1 MATNYKLRITA
12 NDQTKGGFNSV
23 NRNINV
29 TQNAMKKLAGA
40 FAGVFA
46 VQKIVAFSNETLRL
60 ADDLGKTADKLGL
73 ATDFLQRMQ
82 FAAEQ
87 TGIATNTL
95 NMGLQRFT
103 RRVAEA
109 RNGTGEAKA
118 ALEQLGISL
127 NDSEG
132 NARSIEDVLKDVS
145 DGLLA
150 TKDSGEK
157 VRLAFKFFD
166 SEGVALVS
174 TLGQGSEALD
184 KLMQSAT
191 GVIPEETI
199 RQAAIFNDTM
209 NEMKRLVLLPLQVVV
224 IDTANAFLDLL
235 DAIGLVERKRTRL
248 QLQDQLEQLQT
259 TLSNIQDQEG
269 LLGAQL
275 TPLNAVGDILQNLVE
290 FGREARALPKGLL
303 DSLLTEKDPVK
314 IQDTINQIQKTLE
327 EMEDTDPFENFDYP
341 SLKSGLDGIDN
352 EIKESI
358 TVVKQFADTIEGELT
373 AAFKGFFDFTNKEFL
388 DFKNLAMS
396 VARAV
401 INELI
406 QVFII
411 EKMVSSIKGSIGSIG
426 SFGKSFDFLST
437 LGMGS
442 NEGGGFTGYGV
453 RAGGID
459 GRGGFPTIVHPN
471 ETIIDHTKGQSAM
484 GGANVT
490 FNINTVDATGFDE
503 LLESRKGM
511 ITAMINNAFNARGK
525 MGIM

>member
-23 NRNINV
+23 NRNINA
-29 TQNAMKKLAGA
+29 TQTAMKKLAGA

-184 KLMQSAT
+184 KLMRSAT

-199 RQAAIFNDTM
+199 RQAEIFNDTM
-209 NEMKRLVLLPLQVVV
+209 NELRREVLLPLQKVV
-224 IDTANAFLDLL
+224 IATSNTFLDLL
-235 DAIGLVERKRTRL
+235 DAMGLVERRK
-248 QLQDQLEQLQT
+248 
-259 TLSNIQDQEG
+259 TLSLLKVELADLETQLDRTFDVKG
-269 LLGAQL
+269 LLGGSKILDALGFTTSDVEGTKSRIEEIKKEIEKL
-275 TPLNAVGDILQNLVE
+275 TQA
-290 FGREARALPKGLL
+290 
-303 DSLLTEKDPVK
+303 SEKFK
-314 IQDTINQIQKTLE
+314 F
-327 EMEDTDPFENFDYP
+327 DTDQLGDKSNFT
-341 SLKSGLDGIDN
+341 N
-352 EIKESI
+352 FQTNVEESI
-358 TVVKQFADTIEGELT
+358 TVVKQFADTIEGQLT
-373 AAFKGFFDFTNKEFL
+373 GAFQSFFDFTNKEFL

-411 EKMVSSIKGSIGSIG
+411 EKMVSSIKGSISG
-426 SFGKSFDFLST
+426 FGGFFDSKSLDFLST
-437 LGMGS
+437 LGLSG
-442 NEGGGFTGYGV
+442 EGGGFTGYGV
-453 RAGGID
+453 RAGGVD
-459 GRGGFPTIVHPN
+459 GRGGFPMIVHPN

>member
-29 TQNAMKKLAGA
+29 TQTAMKKLAGA

-191 GVIPEETI
+191 GVIPEKSI
-199 RQAAIFNDTM
+199 RDAERFNDTM
-209 NEMKRLVLLPLQVVV
+209 NQLRRSTLAPLQGLV
-224 IDTANAFLDLL
+224 IDVANSFLDLL
-235 DAIGLVERKRTRL
+235 DVLNLYTREKTLV
-248 QLQDQLEQLQT
+248 QLQHDFGEVAREITDLAFRLEINKRRFGESSERVIALQNHMNNLQKEYEEISKKILAAVDAQDKHNKLVMTSTNVLEQNEDAV
-259 TLSNIQDQEG
+259 SNIKQS
-269 LLGAQL
+269 
-275 TPLNAVGDILQNLVE
+275 I
-290 FGREARALPKGLL
+290 
-303 DSLLTEKDPVK
+303 
-314 IQDTINQIQKTLE
+314 
-327 EMEDTDPFENFDYP
+327 
-341 SLKSGLDGIDN
+341 
-352 EIKESI
+352 ESNI
-358 TVVKQFADTIEGELT
+358 SIVKQFADTIEGQLT
-373 AAFKGFFDFTNKEFL
+373 GAFQSFFDFTNKEFL